1 MYTVSFIELFRLF
14 VLLEMIIYDL
24 FLSLIQISCYRF
36 INFFFVFCFLCLE
49 TKNSVSNLNYYYYYI
64 EYKFLY
70 VKINNYSLCYKN
82 TVNLYI
88 NLSKIYIRDKSII
101 IIWKTSLKVKNWNYY
116 IFFRIFKKNKSF
128 IFSHSLYFFL

>member
-1 MYTVSFIELFRLF
+1 MYIVSFIELFRLF

-49 TKNSVSNLNYYYYYI
+49 TKNLVSNLNYYYYYYI

-101 IIWKTSLKVKNWNYY
+101 IIWKTSLKVKN
-116 IFFRIFKKNKSF
+116 
-128 IFSHSLYFFL
+128 